1 MSNLLITFSH
11 ETQGLFQD
19 DNGLPKSSPDIWDIL
34 FGIFIR
40 KESSTR
46 KQMLNPY
53 TQESL
58 SG

>member
-11 ETQGLFQD
+11 ETQRLFQD

-40 KESSTR
+40 KESSR
-46 KQMLNPY
+46 MGK
-53 TQESL
+53 
-58 SG
+58 GVGFV